1 MPLNTALTI
10 LLISIIIAAAVDFA
24 CAKLHFNLKDGDLR
38 IEKIIYLHH
47 RSDPWIQQY
56 TNSDNLCQRNRCDK
70 WCYSCKDLLHR
81 YSDIK
86 EKKTYRK
93 MPTGIS
99 FRKSCFQWYP
109 IYFHHI
115 VLPALQQVA
124 CYSQIP
130 IYYWMWSWEPL
141 KYIAMLLNSCKCST
155 QILTAVLSN
164 TCLQTFKAGF
174 KWYLPLLLG
183 KCIFDPRPGRCCFL
197 REWHHLT
204 HICVFHH
211 FLSVLFRYYNWHSLV
226 PWNIVWH
233 ITLYPWRH

>member
-1 MPLNTALTI
+1 MTSGVILARVCYTDILT
-10 LLISIIIAAAVDFA
+10 
-24 CAKLHFNLKDGDLR
+24 LK
-38 IEKIIYLHH
+38 K
-47 RSDPWIQQY
+47 
-56 TNSDNLCQRNRCDK
+56 
-70 WCYSCKDLLHR
+70 
-81 YSDIK
+81 
-86 EKKTYRK
+86 KKTYRK

-109 IYFHHI
+109 TYFHHI

-141 KYIAMLLNSCKCST
+141 KYTAMLLNSCKCST
-155 QILTAVLSN
+155 QILTAVLLN
-164 TCLQTFKAGF
+164 ICLQTFKAGF
-174 KWYLPLLLG
+174 KWHLPLLLG

-226 PWNIVWH
+226 PWNIVSH